1 LPGLE
6 DPVVKL
12 LHVVGSPMEER
23 SYSRRVA
30 EAFLAAWSATH
41 PEGEVETL
49 DLWRAD
55 LPVFDKL
62 GSAGKFKTSRGL
74 PHTEAEAAAWT
85 GIEAV
90 ARHFA
95 GFDRWVVSCGMWNF
109 GMPYRLKHYVD
120 LVVQPRVS
128 FDPGA
133 GKGMLGG
140 RPMQLVLASGG
151 RYEDGSPADFLLPH
165 LRAIY
170 GSVGTPAV
178 RVLRVMGTG
187 SAPEKAEAALTEALA
202 GARAA
207 AAEF

>member
-1 LPGLE
+1 M
-6 DPVVKL
+6 VKL

-23 SYSRRVA
+23 SYSRRAA
-30 EAFLAAWSATH
+30 ETFLAAWAGRH
-41 PEGEVETL
+41 PGGEVETL
-49 DLWRAD
+49 DLWQAH

-62 GSAGKFKTSRGL
+62 GSAGKFKASRGL
-74 PHTEAEAAAWT
+74 PHTAGEAAAWA

-95 GFDRWVVSCGMWNF
+95 GFDGWVVSCGMWNF

-120 LVVQPRVS
+120 LVVQPRIS
-128 FDPGA
+128 FDPVA
-133 GKGMLGG
+133 GKGMLEG

-165 LRAIY
+165 LRAIF
-170 GSVGTPAV
+170 GFVGITDI

-187 SAPEKAEAALTEALA
+187 SQSERAEAALAEASA
-202 GARAA
+202 GAREAA
-207 AAEF
+207 AVF